1 MIIRYT
7 FKKINHMKLAH
18 MRKRAVKNS
27 LFRVINELDG
37 KMYPLGLKEEV
48 KYIED
53 LNSALNRKYSKVE
66 IANVLRKIMSYII
79 LSNSPILTTMPMTKK
94 VAKGITEKDM
104 SVVMEYIITN
114 NQHIARLYQTL
125 IQNNSESLVK

>member
-1 MIIRYT
+1 
-7 FKKINHMKLAH
+7 MKLKH

-27 LFRVINELDG
+27 LFRDINELDE

-53 LNSALNRKYSKVE
+53 LNTALNRKYSKVE
-66 IANVLRKIMSYII
+66 IANMLSKIMSYII
-79 LSNSPILTTMPMTKK
+79 LSNSPILTTMPLTKK

-114 NQHIARLYQTL
+114 NQYIARLYQTL
-125 IQNNSESLVK
+125 IQNNSENIIK